1 MAVDVSILIIS
12 YNTRTL
18 TATCLDSLHAAPDT
32 VSTEVL
38 VVDNASSDD
47 TVAVLKERYPW
58 VRLIEQPTNLGF
70 ARAVNIAASAA
81 TGRYVLLLN
90 SDTVVIDDAVGRLVA
105 FAEKHPHHGV
115 YGGRTLAPDRALDP
129 SSCWG
134 APTLWS
140 HLCFGLGLTTARRGS
155 RLFDP
160 EALGGWQRDNVASV
174 GVVTGC
180 LLLVRRDRF
189 TQLGGL
195 DPRYFMYGEDVDF
208 SLRARAAGYDPVIT
222 PEATVVHH
230 SGASSSQH
238 ADKTILTLT
247 GKTTLARTHR
257 TGWQRTFCLAMLALG
272 VALRAGLGVAA
283 TRAGRGTTGNQGSWR
298 AVWQARA
305 RWWPGYPPYPADAPG
320 HLTTEDS
327 PAGLPGAM
335 EQNGSSAQADTA
347 EPADAV
353 AAAPAKATEPA
364 G

>member
-12 YNTRTL
+12 YNTCEL
-18 TATCLDSLHAAPDT
+18 TTACLDSLRAAPDT
-32 VSTEVL
+32 VTTEVV
-38 VVDNASSDD
+38 VVDNASTDD
-47 TVAVLKERYPW
+47 TVAVLTERYPW

-70 ARAVNIAASAA
+70 ARAVNIAAGAA

-90 SDTVVIDDAVGRLVA
+90 SDTVVIDDAVSRLVA
-105 FAEKHPHHGV
+105 FAEEHPHYGV
-115 YGGRTLAPDRALDP
+115 YGGRTVRPDRTLDP

-140 HLCFGLGLTTARRGS
+140 HLCFGFGLTTALRGS

-160 EALGGWQRDNVASV
+160 ESLGTWQRDTAARV

-180 LLLVRRDRF
+180 LLLVRRDLF

-222 PEATVVHH
+222 PTATVVHH
-230 SGASSSQH
+230 SGASSSRH

-257 TGWQRTFCLAMLALG
+257 TGWQRAFCLAMLVLG
-272 VALRAGLGVAA
+272 VALRAGLAMAA
-283 TRAGRGTTGNQGSWR
+283 GRTGRTGRGTSGNQGSWR
-298 AVWQARA
+298 TVWQARA
-305 RWWPGYPPYPADAPG
+305 RWWPGYSPYPADAPG
-320 HLTTEDS
+320 QLTTSLS
-327 PAGLPGAM
+327 PATGASRGR
-335 EQNGSSAQADTA
+335 EH
-347 EPADAV
+347 ADAV
-353 AAAPAKATEPA
+353 AAAPEPSA
-364 G
+364 SAQPGLL

>member
-1 MAVDVSILIIS
+1 MAVDVSVLIIS
-12 YNTRTL
+12 YNTREL
-18 TATCLDSLHAAPDT
+18 TTACLDSLVPAALQGQGARDDRQIARPQAAGPAALQAAPDT
-32 VSTEVL
+32 VSTEVV

-105 FAEKHPHHGV
+105 FAEQYPHHGV
-115 YGGRTLAPDRALDP
+115 YGGRTLAPDRTLDP

-140 HLCFGLGLTTARRGS
+140 HLCFGLGLTTALRGS

-180 LLLVRRDRF
+180 LLLVRRDLF
-189 TQLGGL
+189 AQLGGL

-208 SLRARAAGYDPVIT
+208 SVRARAAGYDPVIT
-222 PEATVVHH
+222 PTATVIHH
-230 SGASSSQH
+230 SGASSSHH
-238 ADKTILTLT
+238 ANKTILTLT
-247 GKTTLARTHR
+247 GKTTLART
-257 TGWQRTFCLAMLALG
+257 TGPAG
-272 VALRAGLGVAA
+272 RAPSASRCSRWVWSCGPVSPWPPPAPAAAQAETRAAGGRSGRRGHAGGPA
-283 TRAGRGTTGNQGSWR
+283 TRPTRSTPRGT
-298 AVWQARA
+298 
-305 RWWPGYPPYPADAPG
+305 
-320 HLTTEDS
+320 
-327 PAGLPGAM
+327 
-335 EQNGSSAQADTA
+335 
-347 EPADAV
+347 
-353 AAAPAKATEPA
+353 
-364 G
+364 